1 MGASSEHNTIKLDKY
16 GNVTNSANYVLLF
29 SSVVFNS
36 PDSRLMQI
44 GGDMED
50 LESALTGES
59 TLKGPIGSGSC
70 SALIKV
76 RVILRTAPIHLITLV
91 KRDPPFIV

>member
-1 MGASSEHNTIKLDKY
+1 MSGCFYCKITST
-16 GNVTNSANYVLLF
+16 NYVLLF
-29 SSVVFNS
+29 SSILFNS

-50 LESALTGES
+50 LQSALTGES

-76 RVILRTAPIHLITLV
+76 RVILKTARIH
-91 KRDPPFIV
+91 FIIIVGGDL

>member
-1 MGASSEHNTIKLDKY
+1 
-16 GNVTNSANYVLLF
+16 
-29 SSVVFNS
+29 
-36 PDSRLMQI
+36 MQI

-50 LESALTGES
+50 LQSALTGES

-76 RVILRTAPIHLITLV
+76 RVILKAAHIHLITLV
-91 KRDPPFIV
+91 QSYPSFIV